1 MNIKQKLAQLEDE
14 LMELKKQVYD
24 KPVFEGKGLEMV
36 DFRDCEIPFQIAK
49 YTVTELLWAEVMQDK
64 PVDESGKSALP
75 KVNVSWDDT
84 QKFIQKLNEITGK
97 AYRLPTE
104 YEWIL
109 TAAVDNTIYSGSDD
123 LDEVGW
129 HRGNCDSIQ
138 PVGLKNPNS
147 LGIYDMSGNVWEWC
161 QDWCIKNKYR
171 VFRGGSWDFHAA
183 YARCSYRNSVTPDSR
198 SNDLGFRLA
207 RTA

>member
-14 LMELKKQVYD
+14 LIELKKQVYD

-36 DFRDCEIPFQIAK
+36 DFKNCESPFQIAK
-49 YTVTELLWAEVMQDK
+49 HAVTELLWAEVMQDK
-64 PVDESGKSALP
+64 LVESGESALP
-75 KVNVSWDDT
+75 KVNVSWNDT

-109 TAAVDNTIYSGSDD
+109 AATVDNTIYSGSDD

-129 HRGNCDSIQ
+129 YTGNCDSIQ

-161 QDWCIKNKYR
+161 QDWYNTNLYR
-171 VFRGGSWDFHAA
+171 VARGGSWGSYPLHCRAA
-183 YARCSYRNSVTPDSR
+183 TRDNWFPAIR
-198 SNDLGFRLA
+198 SGLVGFRLA
-207 RTA
+207 M